1 LKPLQLLVLLRYVK
15 SAGESKSIANGE
27 NAGENVYQTK
37 TTPGRN
43 PPGTI
48 EGIIK
53 SPRLLGLEYL
63 AARELKLLKLPV
75 NLSILWERIKE
86 K

>member
-37 TTPGRN
+37 TIPGRN

>member
-1 LKPLQLLVLLRYVK
+1 VVLLRYVK

-27 NAGENVYQTK
+27 NTGENVYQIK
-37 TTPGRN
+37 TTPGRT
-43 PPGTI
+43 PPDTK

-63 AARELKLLKLPV
+63 ATRELKLLKLPV
-75 NLSILWERIKE
+75 NLSILWQRIKE